1 MVMQITEKNQ
11 PRFIRCANL
20 AIYLSTRVQGL
31 GTRPRYQKQGQQK
44 DPRTRDI
51 PRIEGQTPGSRLT
64 ISA

>member
-31 GTRPRYQKQGQQK
+31 GTRPRYQKQGQQT
-44 DPRTRDI
+44 DPRTRAI
-51 PRIEGQTPGSRLT
+51 LRT
-64 ISA
+64 